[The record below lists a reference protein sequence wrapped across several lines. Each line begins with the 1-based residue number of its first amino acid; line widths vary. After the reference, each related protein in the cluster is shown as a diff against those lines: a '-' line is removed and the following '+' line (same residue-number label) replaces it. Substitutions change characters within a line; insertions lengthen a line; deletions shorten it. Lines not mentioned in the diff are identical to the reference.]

1 MSELPCAECGGTAQ
15 TGRSICSPCERKLA
29 AKAAKAAKKRGP
41 VMADLKD
48 GRRADLNQGSS
59 GNRKGYGP
67 AGCAGV
73 VYGAAAVTAL
83 LGALL
88 AKAVRR

>member
-1 MSELPCAECGGTAQ
+1 
-15 TGRSICSPCERKLA
+15 
-29 AKAAKAAKKRGP
+29 
-41 VMADLKD
+41 VNADD
-48 GRRADLNQGSS
+48 GRRADLNQGSG
-59 GNRKGYGP
+59 GNRKDYGP

-73 VYGAAAVTAL
+73 VYGAAAVTVL